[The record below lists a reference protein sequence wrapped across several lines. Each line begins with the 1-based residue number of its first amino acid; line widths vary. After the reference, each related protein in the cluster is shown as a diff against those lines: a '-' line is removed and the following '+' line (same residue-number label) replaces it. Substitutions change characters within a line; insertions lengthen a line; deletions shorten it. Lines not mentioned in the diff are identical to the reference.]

1 MDMTP
6 SPYPQVLPSR
16 VDLIATTSARWRTY
30 FEVVENQHADVTA
43 SDIGPLAKS
52 VDNGLRISLPVFQI
66 SQIGTG
72 EHLLEAAR
80 KIGDDDY
87 VEALRLFV
95 KEEQEHAR
103 LLALVCNELDID
115 MLDSHW
121 TNTAFRFAR
130 RTFGLRAELLVLLVA
145 EFVSDAFYAALADG
159 VGDPVLS
166 QIFGRIQADEVR
178 HLDFHAATLP
188 EFLDRWPRP
197 VFNAVRFGWSA
208 LVVGSALIVAVD
220 HRKALR
226 ASGVSSIRYVGA
238 VIKKLRTHKDR
249 IFRARS

>member
-1 MDMTP
+1 METIS

-16 VDLIATTSARWRTY
+16 VDLIATTAARWRTY

-43 SDIGPLAKS
+43 TEIGPLARS
-52 VDNGLRISLPVFQI
+52 VENGLRVSLPIFQI

-72 EHLLEAAR
+72 EHLLESAR
-80 KIGDDDY
+80 RVSEDDY
-87 VEALRLFV
+87 LEALRLFV

-103 LLALVCNELDID
+103 LLALVCNELDIE

-121 TNTAFRFAR
+121 TNSAFKFAR
-130 RTFGLRAELLVLLVA
+130 RTFGLRAELLVILVA

-166 QIFGRIQADEVR
+166 QIFGRIQEDEVR

-197 VFNAVRFGWSA
+197 VFNAVRLGWSA

-226 ASGVSSIRYVGA
+226 ASGVSPLRYVGT